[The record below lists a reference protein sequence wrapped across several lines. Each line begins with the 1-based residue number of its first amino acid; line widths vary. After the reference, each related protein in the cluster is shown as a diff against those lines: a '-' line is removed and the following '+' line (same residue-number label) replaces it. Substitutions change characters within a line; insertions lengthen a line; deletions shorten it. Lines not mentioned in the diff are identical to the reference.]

1 MDNRRETIDR
11 MIATYSADYAE
22 LLELARDESRED
34 FRMIWKHQAEISKE
48 IVVALRRSDI
58 DRAIG
63 LLGVYGRCNNALE
76 VYLSDCMMAGEFQ

>member
-1 MDNRRETIDR
+1 MNRREMIDR
-11 MIATYSADYAE
+11 MIATYITDYAE

-48 IVVALRRSDI
+48 IVVALRRQDI

-63 LLGVYGRCNNALE
+63 LLGEYRRCNNALDI
-76 VYLSDCMMAGEFQ
+76 YLSDCMMAGEFQ